1 MRSLAEGPLTRP
13 DVSSGSLCLCSRD
26 LRGRA
31 LASDNAL
38 PAQRGALILGR
49 RCLTT
54 LEAEGQQD
62 FPREAVQWKG
72 ARV

>member
-13 DVSSGSLCLCSRD
+13 GVGSGSLCLCSRD

-38 PAQRGALILGR
+38 PAQSGALILGR